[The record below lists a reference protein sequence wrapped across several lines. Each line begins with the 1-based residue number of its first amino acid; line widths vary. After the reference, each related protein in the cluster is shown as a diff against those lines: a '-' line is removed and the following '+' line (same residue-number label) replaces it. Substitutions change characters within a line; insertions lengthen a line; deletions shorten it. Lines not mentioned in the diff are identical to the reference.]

1 MNWIETNK
9 KTYHYQ
15 LECVPPAAGNGR
27 RAFACGEP
35 LRTNEQDF
43 IYQVFVYCCGRYFTA
58 ERPLREFD
66 TDKYANEVFQQFFT
80 N

>member
-1 MNWIETNK
+1 MNWTETDE
-9 KTYHYQ
+9 KTYYYQ
-15 LECVPPAAGNGR
+15 LGCVPPAAGNGR

-35 LRTNEQDF
+35 LRIDLMGF
-43 IYQVFVYCCGRYFTA
+43 IHQVFVYCCGRYFTA
-58 ERPLREFD
+58 GKPLSEFD